1 MALDRIETCFATC
14 KAEQRAALGIFVSA
28 GDPDLATSTELL
40 LGLPEAGADFVELGM
55 PFSDPMADGPVIQAA
70 SLRAI
75 KAGITLDK
83 VLNMASQFRAKHPH
97 VPLILMGYF
106 NPIYIYGV
114 DRFLNAATD
123 AGVDGLIMV
132 DLPPEEDTELCVSAT
147 NKGMAFIRLI
157 TPTTDDKRMPVV
169 VKNASGFVYYVSI
182 TGITGSGRASAD
194 SIANAMTHIR
204 GFTDLPAVVGFGIK
218 HPDHVREAGQHAD
231 GVVVGSAVV
240 SIIADNLGDDGTPAS
255 DTAEKA
261 FALVR
266 DLKTG
271 TSRL

>member
-1 MALDRIETCFATC
+1 MALDRIETCFSNC
-14 KAEQRAALGIFVSA
+14 QAEQRAALGIFVSA
-28 GDPDLATSTELL
+28 GDPDLSLSTELL
-40 LGLPEAGADFVELGM
+40 LGLPDAGADFVELGM

-83 VLNMASQFRAKHPH
+83 VLEMARQFRAKHPD

-114 DRFLNAATD
+114 DRFLED
-123 AGVDGLIMV
+123 AVASGVDGLIMV
-132 DLPPEEDTELCVSAT
+132 DLPPEEDSELCIKAT
-147 NKGMAFIRLI
+147 DKGLAFIRLI
-157 TPTTDDKRMPVV
+157 TPTTNDKRMPVV
-169 VKNASGFVYYVSI
+169 VENASGFVYYVSI

-194 SIANAMTHIR
+194 SIAHAMAHIR
-204 GFTDLPAVVGFGIK
+204 GFTNLPAVVGFGIK
-218 HPDHVREAGQHAD
+218 HPDHVRDAGKHAD

-240 SIIADNLGDDGTPAS
+240 SIIADNLADDGTPAP
-255 DTAEKA
+255 DTADKV
-261 FALVR
+261 FSLIR